1 MIKCSREEERRTDF
15 LTDER
20 QRREKCANIEFRNGT
35 LKTNIEFRNGTL
47 KTNFRFSELN
57 KNISEFP
64 HSSEL
69 SKIQN

>member
-20 QRREKCANIEFRNGT
+20 QRREKCANM
-35 LKTNIEFRNGTL
+35 EFRNGTL

-64 HSSEL
+64 HCSEL
-69 SKIQN
+69 LKIQNFQITE